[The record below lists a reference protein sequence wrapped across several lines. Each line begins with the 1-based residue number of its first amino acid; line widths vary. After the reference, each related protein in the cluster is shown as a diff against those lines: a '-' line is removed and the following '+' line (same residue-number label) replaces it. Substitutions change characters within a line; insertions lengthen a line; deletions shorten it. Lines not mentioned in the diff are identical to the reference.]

1 MDYLTYKK
9 QKHENEYY
17 VYLYLRENDTDNFP
31 KGTPRYIGK
40 GKGRRAWEK
49 TRPRYQQKPLDND
62 YIVIIPNLT
71 EEQAFEMEIDLIKH
85 YGRKDLNTG
94 CLYNLIGG
102 GQNPPKCNWGDPTVR
117 LHLSQKR
124 KEMWQN
130 PEFREKRL
138 KALQSDEF
146 RLQAK
151 IKATGKKQSEETKQK
166 RANALL
172 QSVVAINIET
182 KEEVIYKSI
191 NECAKAI
198 GCAASGISNIFAGR
212 KKTLKGYT
220 FKKIENN

>member
-1 MDYLTYKK
+1 MDYKTYKE
-9 QKHENEYY
+9 QNLQNEYY

-40 GKGRRAWEK
+40 GKGKRAWIK
-49 TRPRYQQKPLDND
+49 TRPIYQQTPLNDDN
-62 YIVIIPNLT
+62 IIIIPNLT
-71 EEQAFEMEIDLIKH
+71 EEQAFQMEIDLIKH
-85 YGRKDLNTG
+85 HGRKDLNTG
-94 CLYNLIGG
+94 CLYNLTNGG
-102 GQNPPKCNWGDPTVR
+102 ENPPKTNWNDPKVR
-117 LHLSQKR
+117 AHFSQKR

-166 RANALL
+166 RANALHK
-172 QSVVAINIET
+172 SVVAINIET
-182 KEEVIYKSI
+182 KEEMIYKSI

-198 GCAASGISNIFAGR
+198 GCSVSGISNIFAGR

-220 FKKIENN
+220 FKKIENS